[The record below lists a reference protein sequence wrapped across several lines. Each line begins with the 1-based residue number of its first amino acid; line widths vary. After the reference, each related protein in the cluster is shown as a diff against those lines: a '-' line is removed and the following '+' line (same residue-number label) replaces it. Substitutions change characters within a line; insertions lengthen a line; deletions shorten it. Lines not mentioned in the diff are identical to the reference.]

1 MSPEESSQ
9 PTAEGSS
16 QPSQD
21 PSVKATSEMGEMGI
35 ETLQQALEQ
44 EKSKAESYHTSWQ
57 RSAADFANFKRRT
70 EQDRAEASKFAN
82 AMLILNILPVLD
94 DLERAL
100 NSVSADLAGLTWID
114 GIHIIYRKL
123 LAVLESQGLKAIEAV
138 GQPFDPNLH
147 EAVLRAPGQEGKV
160 LSELQRGYLLHD
172 RIIRPT
178 LVKVG
183 TGETAGTA
191 GTAEAEQEEPSA

>member
-1 MSPEESSQ
+1 MSQEEGSQ
-9 PTAEGSS
+9 PTAEDSM
-16 QPSQD
+16 QPSRE
-21 PSVKATSEMGEMGI
+21 PSVKDTREMGEMGI
-35 ETLQQALEQ
+35 EALQQALEQ
-44 EKSKAESYHTSWQ
+44 EKSKADTYYTSWQ
-57 RSAADFANFKRRT
+57 RSAADFANYRRRT

-123 LAVLESQGLKAIEAV
+123 LAVLEAQGLKAIEAV

-147 EAVLRAPGQEGKV
+147 EAVLRAPGEEGKV
-160 LSELQRGYLLHD
+160 LSELQRGYLLYD
-172 RIIRPT
+172 RVIRPT

-183 TGETAGTA
+183 TDGPSGVAD
-191 GTAEAEQEEPSA
+191 AEQGEPDA